1 MTLLENVYT
10 NEKTTSSKNN
20 TTLSSGRYQRQ
31 NLGESSSPLK
41 SEDPQYIMQLHW
53 DKEHITNGGLPWNL
67 FMEKEQ
73 RYTEGRSTKNHESNR
88 LMDHIIRGN
97 KFRQRSRRHQ
107 NPSQG
112 FSLQQSG
119 GGNAQH
125 PLQIKDRKNSYRYS
139 QTALYYS
146 ID

>member
-31 NLGESSSPLK
+31 NLGESSSPFKPEDKK
-41 SEDPQYIMQLHW
+41 STMELHW
-53 DKEHITNGGLPWNL
+53 DKKHTTNGGLLRNM

-73 RYTEGRSTKNHESNR
+73 RYTEERSTKNHESNR

-97 KFRQRSRRHQ
+97 KFKQRSWRHQ